1 MNTTLGLRLTVKHQ
15 LVPKSGLEMH
25 ECEDSIGM
33 KRQARRFCVS
43 DGATEGFDS
52 RRWARVLTKSW
63 INSSRAILTKEQL
76 ERWLHELGG
85 RFGGRWQKRSLPW
98 YAEEKAQRGAFA
110 TFAGLTFSDS
120 ADGWS
125 WQAIA
130 IGDSCLI
137 HRRGERIL
145 CAFPLS
151 DPSEF
156 GYFPALLPSDVR
168 RQDAATA
175 HLHFMNG
182 TGEDGDV
189 FLLLTDAIAAWYL
202 AAFKSNRETVDAF
215 ESLLDSEDVD
225 TFHQF
230 ITACRKDG
238 SLRNDDV
245 AVIRITIGETP
256 DEVDD
261 RESDHY

>member
-1 MNTTLGLRLTVKHQ
+1 
-15 LVPKSGLEMH
+15 
-25 ECEDSIGM
+25 
-33 KRQARRFCVS
+33 
-43 DGATEGFDS
+43 
-52 RRWARVLTKSW
+52 
-63 INSSRAILTKEQL
+63 
-76 ERWLHELGG
+76 
-85 RFGGRWQKRSLPW
+85 
-98 YAEEKAQRGAFA
+98 
-110 TFAGLTFSDS
+110 
-120 ADGWS
+120 
-125 WQAIA
+125 
-130 IGDSCLI
+130 
-137 HRRGERIL
+137 
-145 CAFPLS
+145 
-151 DPSEF
+151 
-156 GYFPALLPSDVR
+156 VR

-202 AAFKSNRETVDAF
+202 AAFKSNREIVDAF
-215 ESLLDSEDVD
+215 EFLLDSEDVD